1 MGFFSLLVYGSCV
14 CYGLCWSGT
23 DICLY
28 YLIGQTQSSRSEAAF
43 AGKAFCESLGFVLSQ
58 ALLAII
64 PSPALYPALAALWTI
79 PVLIWYARWTFPVE
93 LLHSKGAPH
102 EDETN
107 HGSNDLD
114 TDEPVVWH
122 R

>member
-1 MGFFSLLVYGSCV
+1 
-14 CYGLCWSGT
+14 
-23 DICLY
+23 
-28 YLIGQTQSSRSEAAF
+28 
-43 AGKAFCESLGFVLSQ
+43 VLSQ
-58 ALLAII
+58 ALLAIL
-64 PSPALYPALAALWTI
+64 PPALYPALAALWTI

-102 EDETN
+102 EDEA